1 MSYLYGVRY
10 TMEENDLIL
19 SLRQVRPR
27 LLQKVKADI
36 SIRNYT

>member
-19 SLRQVRPR
+19 SLRQVRPHPWVG
-27 LLQKVKADI
+27 LL
-36 SIRNYT
+36 